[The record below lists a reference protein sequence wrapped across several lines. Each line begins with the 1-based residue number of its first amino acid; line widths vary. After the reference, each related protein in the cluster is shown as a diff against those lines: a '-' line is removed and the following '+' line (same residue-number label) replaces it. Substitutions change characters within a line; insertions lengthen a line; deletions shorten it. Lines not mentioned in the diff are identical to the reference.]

1 MFEPTTTRV
10 PNTFGKDY
18 SRPVVVQNGS
28 VIMAVEPN
36 ERRSFRRVHLQEP
49 NIRPSAF
56 GSTEVG
62 VRLNWTEI
70 GTDGRGVSA
79 FIRQ

>member
-18 SRPVVVQNGS
+18 SRPVVVQNGN

-36 ERRSFRRVHLQEP
+36 ERRSFRSVHIQRQIAKHP
-49 NIRPSAF
+49 PSVF
-56 GSTEVG
+56 GSTGVG
-62 VRLNWTEI
+62 VCLNWTEI
-70 GTDGRGVSA
+70 GTDSRGVE
-79 FIRQ
+79 